1 MDGLCISCWAE
12 NRLMVYLENVVSVP
26 SSSLKSN
33 TIIINDR
40 ERDKTKTESLILVV
54 V

>member
-12 NRLMVYLENVVSVP
+12 NRLVYLENVVSVP

-33 TIIINDR
+33 TIIINVR
-40 ERDKTKTESLILVV
+40 ERDKAKTVFLILVV

>member
-26 SSSLKSN
+26 SSILKSN
-33 TIIINDR
+33 TIIRNVR